1 MSLTHESA
9 TGRVTGDRST
19 GLLDRANRALSSRTA
34 FVVVLVAFLLVGF
47 LFAVTIH
54 VPASAAPDERRHIGN
69 IMLYAARPWNA
80 GPFLQDVDASKLW
93 LGEVTRFPAYLYYY
107 LMSFPAKGT
116 QALGLH
122 LEQTVMVLRSI
133 DVLAAGAGLYALRAM
148 FRNAGVPTAIGLL
161 ATVVTASTGRYA
173 WQAATISYDAPS
185 MAAFFLFAAV
195 AVKVARGGGL
205 RTLAWLVVT
214 AMLALMFKYSQA
226 PLVLAGAFF
235 AVLFRYRV
243 DGFSWLRHPV
253 RRAVSGFRERP
264 WRSVVLVVIGGA
276 LLALVLERFGVNLLV
291 YRALNPDCAE
301 IHSRDAC
308 MNFGIFRRNYNAVRT
323 HDLEVAAG
331 TLEPFRPVSFLW
343 MWITTYFRSLFF
355 FWGPSLPWRPNTAVV
370 LFGAVASVG
379 AVAIAVTQMRRV
391 LRNAAM
397 WWLAA
402 VPVAYTV
409 AVLCF
414 NAATAVNLRQDF
426 AFSGRYLLPV
436 LPMIA
441 AVVLL
446 GLASWIRRL
455 HGRAAT
461 VAWIVVIVV
470 GVVLFVFYNPISAFF
485 PYANSAAWYS
495 SWARDV
501 LPQWLTGVRS

>member
-1 MSLTHESA
+1 MTHESA

-195 AVKVARGGGL
+195 VVKVARGGGL

-253 RRAVSGFRERP
+253 RRAVSGFRRTAVAVRRP
-264 WRSVVLVVIGGA
+264 GGDRRCVA
-276 LLALVLERFGVNLLV
+276 RPGA
-291 YRALNPDCAE
+291 RALRCEPARLPGTQPRLR
-301 IHSRDAC
+301 RD
-308 MNFGIFRRNYNAVRT
+308 
-323 HDLEVAAG
+323 
-331 TLEPFRPVSFLW
+331 PQP
-343 MWITTYFRSLFF
+343 
-355 FWGPSLPWRPNTAVV
+355 
-370 LFGAVASVG
+370 
-379 AVAIAVTQMRRV
+379 RRV
-391 LRNAAM
+391 HELRHLPSELQRGPDPRPRGRRRHARI
-397 WWLAA
+397 
-402 VPVAYTV
+402 VPAGLLPLDV
-409 AVLCF
+409 
-414 NAATAVNLRQDF
+414 DHH
-426 AFSGRYLLPV
+426 LLPV
-436 LPMIA
+436 ALL
-441 AVVLL
+441 LL
-446 GLASWIRRL
+446 GSVAALAPEHRRRAVRRRRQRRCRGDRGDPDAPGAPERGHVVAGSRPRRL
-455 HGRAAT
+455 HGGGAVLQRRDRGEPPAGLRVLGPLPVAGAADDRGRGAARSRLVDPTAARSAAT
-461 VAWIVVIVV
+461 VAWVVVIVV